1 MIKNYHDSYVDKILL
16 VALWTHCLQI
26 CKSVSSES
34 IPRQYNPLN
43 QPWIKYE

>member
-16 VALWTHCLQI
+16 VALWTHSLQI

-34 IPRQYNPLN
+34 IPR
-43 QPWIKYE
+43 